1 VFRRKG
7 KWVGRKAECENVS
20 VTGRG
25 GVGGGGVNMNNRLF
39 IFYDTLEGPRARMF
53 Q

>member
-7 KWVGRKAECENVS
+7 KWVRRKAECENVS
-20 VTGRG
+20 VTGG
-25 GVGGGGVNMNNRLF
+25 GGGGGGGVNNNRLF
-39 IFYDTLEGPRARMF
+39 IFYDTLDGPRTRMF